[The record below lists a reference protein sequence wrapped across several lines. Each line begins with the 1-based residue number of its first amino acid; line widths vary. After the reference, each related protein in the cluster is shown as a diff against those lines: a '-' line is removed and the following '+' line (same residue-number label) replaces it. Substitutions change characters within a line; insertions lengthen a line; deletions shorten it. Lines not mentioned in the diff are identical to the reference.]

1 MNHLQTV
8 LQNVGHAKIGAACGV
23 TRQAV
28 KMWSLYG
35 RLPDT
40 EHLTV
45 GHPRRT
51 DYAVQIARLAKCKR
65 AELLVQP

>member
-1 MNHLQTV
+1 MNRLQII
-8 LQNVGHAKIGAACGV
+8 LQNTGHAKTGFACGV

-40 EHLTV
+40 EHLPA

-51 DYAVQIARLAKCKR
+51 NYAAAIAALAKCKR
-65 AELLVQP
+65 SELLDEK